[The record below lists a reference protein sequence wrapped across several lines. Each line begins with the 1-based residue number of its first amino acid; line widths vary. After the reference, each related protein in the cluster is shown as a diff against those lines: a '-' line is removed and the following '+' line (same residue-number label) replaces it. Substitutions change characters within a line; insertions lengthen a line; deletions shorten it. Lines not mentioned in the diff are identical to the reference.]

1 MQILNHQPDEAGP
14 AIGRE
19 RPAAQENAGADD
31 VRVRH
36 ERRAVRACSAGLVV
50 LCLVALVLLFR
61 HIDGSLPYPQ
71 HVDEGFISGPAA
83 SIVTTGELRPHRFN
97 YPSLPTYLAAG
108 AMGAGFLRSAQQLEA
123 REVGHIGRL
132 SYPYYENAT
141 VMRAARQAFA
151 LLAVLCLAMTGL
163 SAWLAFQKPVTIVLA
178 PLLLL
183 ASPLFFRHA
192 WAYLNVDIVG
202 ASFVAMA
209 LAACLLGT
217 RQTSLPQSSL
227 VPGMLAGLA
236 AASKYTLALVILA
249 VLLAIA
255 VGRPRRRA
263 LSASLLAVAAMAA
276 AFLVAAPYSLVDIP
290 GFLNGLGDEAVHYAS
305 GHAGYGGE
313 PGLEQLL
320 FYGRHFLS
328 EFGYG
333 AAIVAAIGIVA
344 FARADWRR
352 AAVLT
357 IFPVAML
364 WFLSMQRVH
373 FTRNVLAI
381 HPFIALFAAFGFAT
395 AYERGVSL
403 ASRRRWTPRRVPVP
417 LVVGVL
423 LLAVTVPSWHLAGHL
438 RDRTDSRNRARAWIR
453 ENVPPDHAI
462 VVPFEL
468 GLDARGLDARGRVVR
483 YVELRSGGDPAAL
496 YALLADVPRPA
507 VILVP
512 RWGADRRTAG
522 QREADKLNWLAQ
534 QWPVLA
540 RFGTNE
546 VLVNYTL
553 PTAWGDPAFAIAT
566 LE

>member
-1 MQILNHQPDEAGP
+1 MQVLNQLPHEPEP
-14 AIGRE
+14 AIE
-19 RPAAQENAGADD
+19 RGTS
-31 VRVRH
+31 
-36 ERRAVRACSAGLVV
+36 AVRADGVVDDGRVGRELGAVRVWSAGLVL
-50 LCLVALVLLFR
+50 LCLAALVLFFR
-61 HIDGSLPYPQ
+61 HIDATLPYPQ
-71 HVDEGFISGPAA
+71 HADEGFISGPAA
-83 SIVTTGELRPHRFN
+83 SIVTTGNLRPHRFN

-108 AMGAGFLRSAQQLEA
+108 AMGVGFLRSAQRLEV

-163 SAWLAFQKPVTIVLA
+163 SAWLAFRKPVTIVLA

-192 WAYLNVDIVG
+192 WTYLNVDIVG
-202 ASFVAMA
+202 ASFVSMA

-217 RQTSLPQSSL
+217 RRPSLPQSSL
-227 VPGMLAGLA
+227 VPGILAGLA
-236 AASKYTLALVILA
+236 AASKYTLALVLLP
-249 VLLAIA
+249 VLVA
-255 VGRPRRRA
+255 VGLARPRVRA
-263 LSASLLAVAAMAA
+263 LSASVLALVAMVA
-276 AFLVAAPYSLVDIP
+276 AFLGAVPYSVIDLP

-333 AAIVAAIGIVA
+333 AAIVAAVGIVA

-373 FTRNVLAI
+373 FTRNALAI

-395 AYERGVSL
+395 AYERGVAFS
-403 ASRRRWTPRRVPVP
+403 SRRGWTARKAPVP

-438 RDRTDSRNRARAWIR
+438 RSHTDSRNRARAWIR
-453 ENVPPDHAI
+453 QNVSPDRAI
-462 VVPFEL
+462 VVPIEL
-468 GLDARGLDARGRVVR
+468 GLDTRGLDARGRVVKQ
-483 YVELRSGGDPAAL
+483 VELRTAGDSAAL
-496 YALLADVPRPA
+496 YALLTDVPAPA

-512 RWGADRRTAG
+512 HWGADRRTPG
-522 QREADKLNWLAQ
+522 QREADKLNKLGA

-540 RFGTNE
+540 TFGQND
-546 VLVNYTL
+546 VLVNYTF
-553 PTAWGDPAFAIAT
+553 PTAWGDPAFAVAT
-566 LE
+566 LR